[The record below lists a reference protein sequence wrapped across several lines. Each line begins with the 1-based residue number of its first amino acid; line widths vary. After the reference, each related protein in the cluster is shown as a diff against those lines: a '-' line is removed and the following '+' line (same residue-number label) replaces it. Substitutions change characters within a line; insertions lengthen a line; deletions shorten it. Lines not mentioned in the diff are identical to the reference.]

1 MEQTFCSDP
10 EPQDTTLFT
19 DIPTVESLLKKVDQL
34 QESMDYDILE
44 RLEEEN
50 ELLQQSVTRG
60 RQRLLSVANVL
71 REAYEGYVVLHAYLQ
86 KFEQEAKVIDAQ
98 WAAFPPFSAMWN
110 GGPEDRIRALVSD
123 K

>member
-10 EPQDTTLFT
+10 EPQDTALFT

-60 RQRLLSVANVL
+60 IQRLLSVANVL

-86 KFEQEAKVIDAQ
+86 KFEQESNVIDAQ
-98 WAAFPPFSAMWN
+98 WAAFPPFSAIQN
-110 GGPEDRIRALVSD
+110 GGPEDRIRALISD